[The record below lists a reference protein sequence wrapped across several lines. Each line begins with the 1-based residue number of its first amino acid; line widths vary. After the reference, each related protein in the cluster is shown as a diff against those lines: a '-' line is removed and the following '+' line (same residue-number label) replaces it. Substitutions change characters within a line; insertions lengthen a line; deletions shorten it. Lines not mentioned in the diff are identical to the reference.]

1 MMLPVL
7 FAVASL
13 CSAREQVVFSCM
25 TTTKKVVS
33 LCSSSPL
40 TADAGYL
47 QYRFPGLTFPMTRE
61 HPKNF
66 FLSGTMMFSGGGGA
80 YLKFTNAD
88 YTYAV
93 FTGIGKGWEKE
104 GVVVQKGGKRIA
116 YLRCKGLW
124 TSQLGPDFFDTVK
137 IPKDPNESD
146 FEIP

>member
-1 MMLPVL
+1 MIPVL
-7 FAVASL
+7 LAVASL
-13 CSAREQVVFSCM
+13 CSAQEQVVFSCT

-33 LCSSSPL
+33 ICSSSPL

-47 QYRFPGLTFPMTRE
+47 QYRFPGLTYPATRE

-80 YLKFTNAD
+80 YLKFTNGD
-88 YTYAV
+88 CTYAV
-93 FTGIGKGWEKE
+93 FTGIGKGWKKE
-104 GVVVQKGGKRIA
+104 GVVVQKGGKQVA
-116 YLRCKGLW
+116 YLPCKGKW
-124 TSQLGPDFFDTVK
+124 TSLIGPDFFATAA